1 MDSKHIP
8 QRKHTAATVIT
19 IIELIAA
26 LGLVLTVGLKVVLPL
41 AQDWGWLLRELRAS
55 APADV
60 PDAADTPAPVLAVVP
75 EEEQIVVPDVT
86 PSPVHCPDCSVLLTD
101 LRAQYFPVCGYD
113 QWRAD
118 EPTPEHTPT
127 PLPPAEMSLITREEA
142 YRLTLENAL
151 VTLPVWNTSETSI
164 VTQKGTHDNSAHAAV
179 DGNTDTSWQEGVAG
193 DGLGESI
200 TLDMGQIV
208 QIQCIEAYL
217 GNWRSDDWYVKNN
230 VPKKL
235 RIEIYGSGEEE
246 IVEQVLTFPK
256 ERKTFYIGL
265 NRPVYARYIEIEI
278 VDVYPGSK
286 YDDTCIAEIRVCG
299 YEE

>member
-1 MDSKHIP
+1 
-8 QRKHTAATVIT
+8 
-19 IIELIAA
+19 
-26 LGLVLTVGLKVVLPL
+26 
-41 AQDWGWLLRELRAS
+41 
-55 APADV
+55 
-60 PDAADTPAPVLAVVP
+60 
-75 EEEQIVVPDVT
+75 
-86 PSPVHCPDCSVLLTD
+86 
-101 LRAQYFPVCGYD
+101 
-113 QWRAD
+113 
-118 EPTPEHTPT
+118 
-127 PLPPAEMSLITREEA
+127 
-142 YRLTLENAL
+142 
-151 VTLPVWNTSETSI
+151 
-164 VTQKGTHDNSAHAAV
+164 
-179 DGNTDTSWQEGVAG
+179 
-193 DGLGESI
+193 
-200 TLDMGQIV
+200 MGQIV

-235 RIEIYGSGEEE
+235 RIEIYGTGEEE